1 MARTA
6 GIFSLPFEEILPMT
20 GALTMTAAQATVN
33 LVIGTSSMPDTL
45 TLPTVAQMNAAQ
57 NLQIYVINLTASG
70 GTITVAAPSGNTLSG
85 RSTVVVSAGAVF
97 RTDGLTRW
105 FGF

>member
-20 GALTMTAAQATVN
+20 GGLSMTAAQASVN

-45 TLPTVAQMNAAQ
+45 TLPTVAQMNASQ
-57 NLQIYVINLTASG
+57 NLQIFVSNKSTSG
-70 GTITVAAPSGNTLSG
+70 GTITVAAPAGNTLVG
-85 RSTVVVSAGAVF
+85 RTTVAVAAGAVF
-97 RTDGLTRW
+97 RHDGLSTW
-105 FGF
+105 YGF